1 MDPLTIIV
9 IVAGLILSGIVTFID
24 DAFEKMLNPIF
35 RLVGLKS
42 STGPLDIIAKNNDQF
57 IELTITNNGK
67 GKAMLA
73 AIQVLGKDGQKKYPL
88 PCTSE
93 IEAKGEFAE
102 KKEKELR
109 KYFLSEKINPGS
121 QKIVYLNSAKLDGCN
136 LNSLSVLDM
145 DAKHWSVT
153 IE

>member
-1 MDPLTIIV
+1 MDPLTIIA
-9 IVAGLILSGIVTFID
+9 IVAGLILAGVVTFID

-73 AIQVLGKDGQKKYPL
+73 AIQVLGENGQKEYPL

-93 IEAKGEFAE
+93 IEAKEEVAE
-102 KKEKELR
+102 KKEKEIR

-136 LNSLSVLDM
+136 LNSFSALDM
-145 DAKHWSVT
+145 DGKYWST
-153 IE
+153 RNS

>member
-1 MDPLTIIV
+1 MDPLTIIA
-9 IVAGLILSGIVTFID
+9 IVAGIILAGVVSFID

-42 STGPLDIIAKNNDQF
+42 STGPLDIIAKNHDQF
-57 IELTITNNGK
+57 IELIITNNGK

>member
-9 IVAGLILSGIVTFID
+9 IVAGLILAGVVTFID

-57 IELTITNNGK
+57 IEVTITNNGK

-73 AIQVLGKDGQKKYPL
+73 AIQVLGKSGQKKYPL

-93 IEAKGEFAE
+93 IEAKDEFA
-102 KKEKELR
+102 LR
-109 KYFLSEKINPGS
+109 ICG
-121 QKIVYLNSAKLDGCN
+121 
-136 LNSLSVLDM
+136 
-145 DAKHWSVT
+145 
-153 IE
+153 

>member
-1 MDPLTIIV
+1 MDPLTIIA
-9 IVAGLILSGIVTFID
+9 IVAGLILAGVVTFID

-42 STGPLDIIAKNNDQF
+42 STGPLGIIAKNHDQF
-57 IELTITNNGK
+57 IELIITNNGK

-73 AIQVLGKDGQKKYPL
+73 AIQVLGKNGQKKYPL

>member
-42 STGPLDIIAKNNDQF
+42 STGPLDIIAKNNDRF

-109 KYFLSEKINPGS
+109 KYFSSEKINPRS
-121 QKIVYLNSAKLDGCN
+121 QKIVYLSSAKLDGYDPH
-136 LNSLSVLDM
+136 SLTVLDM
-145 DAKHWSVT
+145 DAKYWSVT

>member
-9 IVAGLILSGIVTFID
+9 IVAGLILSGVVTFID

-73 AIQVLGKDGQKKYPL
+73 AIQVLGKNGQKEYPL

-136 LNSLSVLDM
+136 LNSFSVLDM
-145 DAKHWSVT
+145 DGKYWST
-153 IE
+153 RNS

>member
-1 MDPLTIIV
+1 MDPLTIIA
-9 IVAGLILSGIVTFID
+9 IVAGLILAGVVTFID

-57 IELTITNNGK
+57 IEVTITNNGK

-73 AIQVLGKDGQKKYPL
+73 AIQVLGKNGQKKYPL

>member
-9 IVAGLILSGIVTFID
+9 IVAGLILSGVVTFID

-42 STGPLDIIAKNNDQF
+42 STGPLDIIAKHNDQF

-73 AIQVLGKDGQKKYPL
+73 AIQVLGKNGQKEYPL

-136 LNSLSVLDM
+136 LNSFSVLDM
-145 DAKHWSVT
+145 DGKYWST
-153 IE
+153 RNS

>member
-9 IVAGLILSGIVTFID
+9 IVAGLILSGVVTFID

-73 AIQVLGKDGQKKYPL
+73 AIQVLGKNGQKEYPL
-88 PCTSE
+88 PSTYE